1 MMSNTEEQGGQCQ
14 GSISA
19 GISEAS
25 LRSLWRQVPG
35 RRLWKEVGRV
45 DGMSEGTLVIASA
58 QFSYKNCT
66 PQVSTG
72 AVGGGLLTVGLSLW
86 EKV

>member
-35 RRLWKEVGRV
+35 EETVEGSGKGGRYV
-45 DGMSEGTLVIASA
+45 RGHFGNSL
-58 QFSYKNCT
+58 
-66 PQVSTG
+66 STIF
-72 AVGGGLLTVGLSLW
+72 L
-86 EKV
+86 